1 MVPRYREKEERR
13 LDAASV
19 MDSLFFDGL
28 RLEFLS
34 IAEAILRSIITDPRQ
49 PIYTAKLST
58 ESSLQ
63 LDWGLVRGVVAWRG
77 SNVLLGFRHAAVLL
91 CSLLCFSYCDGE
103 DVTTIR
109 FRSKPSSPA
118 RPRGMSRR
126 SGKESVGFIDQ
137 MWLGVFPSGVNL

>member
-1 MVPRYREKEERR
+1 
-13 LDAASV
+13 
-19 MDSLFFDGL
+19 MDSLFDGL

-34 IAEAILRSIITDPRQ
+34 IAEAILRSIITDSRQ

-63 LDWGLVRGVVAWRG
+63 LDWGLVSSGVARRG
-77 SNVLLGFRHAAVLL
+77 SNILLGFRHAAALL
-91 CSLLCFSYCDGE
+91 CSLLCFSYCGGE